1 MSDCRLGRGIEK
13 IRRILQLGKTNS
25 YNLYSNSTRGDR
37 GVCIAIKRDRN
48 VEILEEVRE
57 TVFENY
63 LLLRC
68 RVDQKEM
75 LIGAVYGPNTNNVA
89 FYRELIDRIEGYGLP
104 TVIGGDWNTV
114 LDDGRGAENLDLE
127 DREHIPQKDNGKMLR
142 EWIERGGY
150 CEPFRR
156 KYPMAAKMSY
166 VPFRTRRRV
175 GNAWVAENYGKSRLD
190 FYIISEGLMGEVESV
205 FYGDRLSRDF
215 DHLEAVLRLG
225 KRRAVKETV
234 YIRNEILD
242 RPEITEIGVL
252 GALDCISN
260 HLNRQSEELRTA
272 VGRLEAL
279 YIEKCNIRR
288 GIELGLVD
296 DIEGE
301 ERRLARVQREWD
313 WRIQVIG
320 SIDEWAVEELSCSRS
335 TFYEVLLNEYKN
347 RIVALQGGIDKDNK
361 YTRKWLVS
369 KVRVYT
375 DLFGKG
381 SEQSKQ
387 CEEDLLTYD
396 SNKIRE
402 DTNKYMVFLKANNE
416 KPTSKFCKLGRDCNT
431 VDDIAQIQKPGGGE
445 FANDN
450 ERAEHVR
457 QFYVNLYK
465 KKWTEYWK

>member
-1 MSDCRLGRGIEK
+1 M
-13 IRRILQLGKTNS
+13 
-25 YNLYSNSTRGDR
+25 
-37 GVCIAIKRDRN
+37 
-48 VEILEEVRE
+48 
-57 TVFENY
+57 
-63 LLLRC
+63 
-68 RVDQKEM
+68 
-75 LIGAVYGPNTNNVA
+75 
-89 FYRELIDRIEGYGLP
+89 
-104 TVIGGDWNTV
+104 
-114 LDDGRGAENLDLE
+114 
-127 DREHIPQKDNGKMLR
+127 
-142 EWIERGGY
+142 
-150 CEPFRR
+150 
-156 KYPMAAKMSY
+156 
-166 VPFRTRRRV
+166 
-175 GNAWVAENYGKSRLD
+175 AENYGKSRLD

-260 HLNRQSEELRTA
+260 HLNRQSEQLRTA

-320 SIDEWAVEELSCSRS
+320 SIDEWAMEELSCSRS

-465 KKWTEYWK
+465 KKVDRILEIESFFEADEWNKVQGEGRRLGENIKQELEGEVSMEELKK